1 MYTKLLKHECKANL
15 RCLIPLYL
23 ILFFTTITVIGLS
36 YITFITDKL
45 PFITNLFFFGYILS
59 LILLSAFTIVLV
71 IYRFYKNFMT
81 GEGYLMFTLP
91 ASTHALILSK
101 LTTAMLSIIVT
112 FFLVFASIFL
122 VGNTVSRSVHL
133 DIPMQSFSLSNY
145 VDHLGIGNIFYIIIL
160 VILAIALQT
169 LFYYL
174 CISIG
179 QMITQNKLIG
189 SLIAYIA
196 LSTILQVVAL
206 IAIVPIGIL
215 VKDPNNILSYIH
227 ILLPIMILGSI
238 FITVIFY
245 LGIHHILK
253 KKLNL
258 E

>member
-1 MYTKLLKHECKANL
+1 
-15 RCLIPLYL
+15 
-23 ILFFTTITVIGLS
+23 
-36 YITFITDKL
+36 
-45 PFITNLFFFGYILS
+45 
-59 LILLSAFTIVLV
+59 
-71 IYRFYKNFMT
+71 MT

-145 VDHLGIGNIFYIIIL
+145 VDHLGIGNIFYLIIL

-245 LGIHHILK
+245 LGIHYILK